1 MTVEADMRQTT
12 LRPDTLPLLQRARLH
27 DDGPSGWPAGSPV
40 ATLLLDDDDFRD
52 LNERLGGEA
61 GDRVLAE
68 IADRL
73 QERLCQSGV
82 TTHLDSDRLAIRCEG
97 LACGDPL
104 TGEITRALADPL
116 QVGLEVVEVRAQL
129 DDVDIACLVGHAS

>member
-12 LRPDTLPLLQRARLH
+12 PRPDALPLLQRARLH
-27 DDGPSGWPAGSPV
+27 DDGPSGWPAGSPM
-40 ATLLLDDDDFRD
+40 ATLLLDGDDFRD
-52 LNERLGGEA
+52 LNERLGGETA
-61 GDRVLAE
+61 DRLLAE

-82 TTHLDSDRLAIRCEG
+82 TTHLNTDRLAIRCEG
-97 LACGDPL
+97 LTCGDPL
-104 TGEITRALADPL
+104 TDEITRALSDPL
-116 QVGLEVVEVRAQL
+116 RVGPEVVEVRAQL